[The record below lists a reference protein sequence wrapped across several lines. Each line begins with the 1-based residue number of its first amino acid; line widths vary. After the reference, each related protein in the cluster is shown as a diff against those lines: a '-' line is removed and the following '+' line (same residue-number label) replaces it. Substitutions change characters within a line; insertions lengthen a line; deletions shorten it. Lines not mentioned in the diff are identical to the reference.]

1 MHDGVFS
8 KKCTGIC
15 NLFWN
20 ASTKDGLMKGRS
32 IGNEIYGVIKHI

>member
-1 MHDGVFS
+1 MYGGVFS

-20 ASTKDGLMKGRS
+20 ASIKDGLMKGRS
-32 IGNEIYGVIKHI
+32 ICNEMCKW